1 MKDKV
6 YKFYADAGH
15 GWLAVKTQ
23 ELHDLGIFDQITL
36 FSYVKGQTTML
47 EEDYD
52 MYLFSK
58 AYEEKYGKK
67 PDYKYVNHGDR
78 SPIRNYERFP
88 SQVRNYKGM

>member
-1 MKDKV
+1 MSKV

-23 ELHDLGIFDQITL
+23 ELHDLGIFNDITL
-36 FSYVKGQTTML
+36 YSYIKGQTTYL

-58 AYEEKYGKK
+58 AYEEKYNKK
-67 PDYKYVNHGDR
+67 PDYLYKNVGDV
-78 SPIRNYERFP
+78 SPIRSYERFP